1 MTPEEKTNAAKDLLQ
16 IRYEIELLYSKA
28 FTGFVEA
35 VHSLS
40 LMLTPIVKQQEAL
53 AFKLIELE
61 NKLRTNLGDEDA

>member
-1 MTPEEKTNAAKDLLQ
+1 MTPEEKVRAAQDLLQ
-16 IRYEIELLYSKA
+16 LRYEIELLYSKA

-35 VHSLS
+35 VHGLS

-61 NKLRTNLGDEDA
+61 TKLRTDLGDENA

>member
-1 MTPEEKTNAAKDLLQ
+1 MTPEEKINAAKDLLQ

-35 VHSLS
+35 VHNLS

-61 NKLRTNLGDEDA
+61 SKLRTNLGDEDA

>member
-1 MTPEEKTNAAKDLLQ
+1 MTPEEKAKAAQDLLQ

-35 VHSLS
+35 VHHLS
-40 LMLTPIVKQQEAL
+40 LMLIPVVKQQEAL

-61 NKLRTNLGDEDA
+61 SKLRNDLGDENA